1 MSSLN
6 ETLVEKEVK
15 NYQKM
20 LNKLKKKYLNKLLK
34 RRIFKKNKNFLNFFS

>member
-20 LNKLKKKYLNKLLK
+20 LKKLKKKYLNKLLK
-34 RRIFKKNKNFLNFFS
+34 RRIFKKNKV